1 MKYLLLLFIFVSC
14 GKSPLFGKI
23 DDADSPNKIINSAS
37 ATDEYVWADKRLH
50 FGIVFNNKPEV
61 GIDSTFKLKFWDSY
75 QTNFLGPYQ
84 KLEEKLCVFLWM
96 IMPDG
101 SQHGSSPLSMELIS
115 TEEDKYYQFKDV
127 YFLMNGHWQV
137 RIRTVE
143 NQTDCQSLK
152 TDPYLEEA
160 FVDLYL

>member
-1 MKYLLLLFIFVSC
+1 
-14 GKSPLFGKI
+14 
-23 DDADSPNKIINSAS
+23 
-37 ATDEYVWADKRLH
+37 
-50 FGIVFNNKPEV
+50 
-61 GIDSTFKLKFWDSY
+61 
-75 QTNFLGPYQ
+75 
-84 KLEEKLCVFLWM
+84 
-96 IMPDG
+96 MPDG